1 MNDVICS
8 IWKKTGQLEKY
19 LNELTHLLRE
29 NAVRFRK
36 GLLIELELWWSFWN
50 DDIRFVMLNFDSKNA
65 P

>member
-8 IWKKTGQLEKY
+8 IWKKTGQFEKY
-19 LNELTHLLRE
+19 LIELTHLLRE

>member
-19 LNELTHLLRE
+19 LNELTNLLRE

>member
-8 IWKKTGQLEKY
+8 IWKKKGQLEKY
-19 LNELTHLLRE
+19 LNELTNLLRE

>member
-1 MNDVICS
+1 MNDIICS

-19 LNELTHLLRE
+19 LNELTNLLRE

-50 DDIRFVMLNFDSKNA
+50 DDIRFVILNFDSKNE